1 MLVSPTLSGEQRRM
15 TQEALDLA
23 PDIGHN
29 RALLPPQERGTALGR
44 GPLS

>member
-29 RALLPPQERGTALGR
+29 RALLPPQERGTAWGE
-44 GPLS
+44 GH